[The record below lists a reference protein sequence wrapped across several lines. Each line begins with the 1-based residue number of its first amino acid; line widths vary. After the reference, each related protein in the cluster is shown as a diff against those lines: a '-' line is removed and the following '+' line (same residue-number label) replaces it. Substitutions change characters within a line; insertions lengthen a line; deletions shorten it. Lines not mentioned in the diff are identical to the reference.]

1 MSPGGLAACRLSV
14 LVPLIMGTGF
24 ALACSPSV
32 PPANK
37 ADSCTFQRVTATIL
51 ASSDI
56 NRASNGEAR
65 PVQLRIYQLA
75 SDISLQ
81 NASFDDI
88 WKKDT
93 ETLGKDIVKKEQF
106 AVYPNTRT
114 ELAFERDDKANYVGA
129 VALFRVPRGRSWYA
143 VFDLPPAPSKGNCG
157 QNACT
162 GPDCDGGAA
171 ASPHIYIW
179 IDESHVEDGVEHA
192 DFVPEGR
199 VETRRSDAKAPP
211 APTQK
216 APTQ

>member
-1 MSPGGLAACRLSV
+1 MNARGLAACGLGV
-14 LVPLIMGTGF
+14 LAALIVGTGAAF
-24 ALACSPSV
+24 ACSPSV
-32 PPANK
+32 PPPVQ

-81 NASFDDI
+81 NASFDDV
-88 WKKDT
+88 WKNDT
-93 ETLGKDIVKKEQF
+93 EALGKDVVKKEQF

-114 ELAFERDDKANYVGA
+114 ELAFERDDKANYVAA

-143 VFDLPPAPSKGNCG
+143 VFDLPPAPSKGNCS
-157 QNACT
+157 QKACT
-162 GPDCDGGAA
+162 GPNCDGGAA
-171 ASPHIYIW
+171 ASPQIYIW

-199 VETRRSDAKAPP
+199 VETRRSEAKAPP